1 MARVSRVALVTGS
14 ARGIGAAVVR
24 ELQARGWTAVSNG
37 RSARK
42 GPGDLHVRADVSTPS
57 GARKAVGTVRR
68 LLGRLDLLVCGVGDF
83 AWTPV
88 SRMDVAAFDRL
99 FDSNLRSAWLCVK
112 EALPLLRTSHGALVL
127 FGGTVTQRVRG
138 NPRAVAYQMAKT
150 ALTVFA
156 TSLARAEKD
165 VRVNMVNPGMI
176 AGGRYSTAPGPKGRP
191 EDVAKAV
198 AWLASE
204 DAAFVRGAVLDV
216 GGGLR
221 V

>member
-1 MARVSRVALVTGS
+1 MPRIALVTGS
-14 ARGIGAAVVR
+14 RRGLNAAVVR
-24 ELQARGWTAVSNG
+24 ELQARGWTVASNG
-37 RSARK
+37 RSARP
-42 GPGDLHVRADVSTPS
+42 GPGDLHVRADVTTPA
-57 GARKAVGTVRR
+57 GARKAVGTVKRM
-68 LLGRLDLLVCGVGDF
+68 LGRLDLLVCGVGDF

-88 SRMDVAAFDRL
+88 SRMDVAAFDRV

-112 EALPLLRTSHGALVL
+112 EALPLLRRSKGAIVL

-150 ALTVFA
+150 ALTVFS

-165 VRVNMVNPGMI
+165 VRVNMVNPGQI
-176 AGGRYSTAPGPKGRP
+176 AGSEFATSSGPLGRP

-204 DAAFVRGAVLDV
+204 EAAFVKGAVLDV
-216 GGGLR
+216 GGGWR